1 MALFR
6 LLHLPSCP
14 TNFFRFHQNLS
25 SASSQPSTHKPPTL
39 NAALSF
45 PSLSFK
51 LPFKSQRFNLF
62 EFQAPFSTRVQPITQ
77 NSENAEKD
85 NQEEEEDDDKGEE
98 EEFSKTRNL
107 AQNVP
112 WTSTVDDLRPLF
124 EKYGTVVDIELSMYN
139 KTRNR
144 GLAFVRMAS
153 HEEALAAF
161 RNLESYVSIF
171 DKSGLFLDIVFFMG
185 LCKILVML

>member
-1 MALFR
+1 MVIKIFFSTLIS
-6 LLHLPSCP
+6 LPINGTFSSFP
-14 TNFFRFHQNLS
+14 FATHHVPQTT
-25 SASSQPSTHKPPTL
+25 SASIRT
-39 NAALSF
+39 F
-45 PSLSFK
+45 PH
-51 LPFKSQRFNLF
+51 
-62 EFQAPFSTRVQPITQ
+62 PFSTQAQPITQ

-85 NQEEEEDDDKGEE
+85 NQEEEDNDDEREE
-98 EEFSKTRNL
+98 EEFSKTRIL

-112 WTSTVDDLRPLF
+112 WTSTVDGLHPFF

-153 HEEALAAF
+153 HKEVLATF
-161 RNLESYVSIF
+161 KNLESYVSIF
-171 DKSGLFLDIVFFMG
+171 DKSRLFLDIVFFMA